1 MIEVVHK
8 PRSLV
13 GVVRP
18 QGDKSISHR
27 ALIFNSI
34 AQGAARIHNLGPGLD
49 VIATVECLR
58 ALGVDIVR
66 DGNYALVGE
75 NALQEPTQALDAGN
89 SGTTMRLMAGVLAA
103 QNFRSVIT
111 GDASLLS
118 RPMGRVIDPLKR
130 MGARIVGREEDTLA
144 PITIDGG
151 SLKGIHYEMPVASAQ
166 VKSALLLAGL
176 NADSETILDQPARSR
191 DHTER
196 MFTAMGV
203 PVWEEGLSLHVSP
216 GKLKSIDIT
225 IPADISSAAFWLVAG
240 TCHPDAEIRVEGV
253 GINPSRVGIID
264 VLRNMGA
271 NIEIHDERMDGGEP
285 VADLVVRSSQLEA
298 AEINGAM
305 IPLIAD
311 EIPIIALAACFAKGT
326 TYITDAAELRVKE
339 SDRLRTTSIEL
350 ARLGAEIEELPDGLR
365 IIGGSSMEGA
375 VGQSHGDHRLA
386 MMLGIAGL
394 LVDREVT
401 VNDSETASVSYPSFW
416 QDLHALAR
424 HGNSAE

>member
-34 AQGAARIHNLGPGLD
+34 AEGTARIHNLGPGLD

-58 ALGVDIVR
+58 ALGVDIER
-66 DGNYALVGE
+66 DGNSALIGE
-75 NALQEPTQALDAGN
+75 RNLQEPAQFLDAGN

-103 QNFRSVIT
+103 QEFRSVIT
-111 GDASLLS
+111 GDESLLS

-130 MGARIVGREEDTLA
+130 MGARIAGREGASLA
-144 PITIDGG
+144 PITLDGG

-176 NADSETILDQPARSR
+176 SADDETILDQPARSR

-203 PVWEEGLSLHVSP
+203 TVWEEGLSIHVRP
-216 GKLKSIDIT
+216 GRLKSIDIT

-240 TCHPDAEIRVEGV
+240 VCHPDAEVRIEGV

-264 VLRNMGA
+264 VLRSMGA
-271 NIEIHDERMDGGEP
+271 NIEIHNERMDGGEP
-285 VADLVVRSSQLEA
+285 VADLIARSSQLEA
-298 AEINGAM
+298 VEIGGAM

-326 TYITDAAELRVKE
+326 TYITDAEELRVKE
-339 SDRLRTTSIEL
+339 SDRLRTTSTEL
-350 ARLGAEIEELPDGLR
+350 ARLGAEVEELPNGLR
-365 IIGGSSMEGA
+365 IIGGSSLQG
-375 VGQSHGDHRLA
+375 VTGQSHGDHRLA
-386 MMLGIAGL
+386 MTLGIAGL
-394 LVDREVT
+394 LVDTEV
-401 VNDSETASVSYPSFW
+401 NINNSEVASVSYPSFW
-416 QDLHALAR
+416 RDLHALAQSK
-424 HGNSAE
+424 NSSR